1 MKLLKNKYFI
11 LGNLFLILLAIPLT
25 LFLVNRQQQ
34 TQSKAEASTV
44 ISLLPSTKTVNVG
57 DNVPLEVEVNP
68 GTNVV
73 GVVHMKIT
81 YDPSKL
87 EYVGIEPKQ
96 FTINGQNTTFS
107 MSRQPTATSS
117 SGIGTIDVLMDGG
130 SNQTGHI
137 RDTSAKIATLTFKAL
152 APTDPTTPVD
162 FSRGGKG
169 LTEAFSSLSTE
180 APNGD
185 QPDLDIIQTA
195 NGAVITILAA
205 GPTST
210 PTGTGTPT
218 PTLTPTGTSNS
229 KALCTN
235 LSSTDTTG
243 TAPLSVTLT
252 ANGNDTDGTIT
263 KATFNFGDGQTDD
276 ITDNMDTQS
285 VVTQVDHTFD
295 IAGTYNVS
303 VNFTDDQGLVG
314 DPCSLTISVANEG
327 SSTSPTPVETTTTT
341 TTTGTSVA
349 EATTATPTQIENT
362 ASPTLAPTGGVVQTI
377 GILGGIILS
386 IIGGIFLLTL

>member
-25 LFLVNRQQQ
+25 LFFVNRQQQ
-34 TQSKAEASTV
+34 TQSKAEATTV
-44 ISLLPSTKTVNVG
+44 ISMLPPSKTVNVG
-57 DNVPLEVEVNP
+57 DEVPLEIQVDP
-68 GTNVV
+68 GNNVV
-73 GVVHMKIT
+73 SIVTMRIT

-87 EYVGIEPKQ
+87 EFVEIKPEQ
-96 FTINGQNTTFS
+96 MTINGQSATFS
-107 MSRQPTATSS
+107 LSKQPDIASS
-117 SGIGTIDVLMDGG
+117 SGIGTIDIALNGG
-130 SNQTGHI
+130 PNSVGHI
-137 RDTSAKIATLTFKAL
+137 RDQAATIATVKFKAL
-152 APTDPTTPVD
+152 AETPATPVD
-162 FSRGGKG
+162 FTPGKNM
-169 LTEAFSSLSTE
+169 TEVFSSSN
-180 APNGD
+180 AINP
-185 QPDLDIIQTA
+185 PADLADENVLQSA
-195 NGAVITILAA
+195 KGAVITILAS
-205 GPTST
+205 GL
-210 PTGTGTPT
+210 TPT
-218 PTLTPTGTSNS
+218 PTETGTITPTPTGTSNS

-243 TAPLSVTLT
+243 TAPLSVTLS

-285 VVTQVDHTFD
+285 VVTQVDHTFES
-295 IAGTYNVS
+295 AGTYNVN

-314 DPCSLTISVANEG
+314 NPCSLTISVTNEG
-327 SSTSPTPVETTTTT
+327 ETTSPTPVDTTTVTT
-341 TTTGTSVA
+341 TDTSTV
-349 EATTATPTQIENT
+349 ETATPSQIQNT

>member
-34 TQSKAEASTV
+34 TRSQAEASTV
-44 ISLLPSTKTVNVG
+44 ISLLPSSTTVNVG
-57 DNVPLEVEVNP
+57 DDVALEVQVNP

-73 GVVHMKIT
+73 GVVHVKIT

-87 EYVGIEPKQ
+87 EYVGIKPEQ
-96 FTINGQNTTFS
+96 FTINGQSTTFS
-107 MSRQPTATSS
+107 MSRQPTVASS
-117 SGIGTIDVLMDGG
+117 SGLANIDALMDGG

-137 RDTSAKIATLTFKAL
+137 RDTAAEIATLTFKAL
-152 APTDPTTPVD
+152 APTTPTTPVD
-162 FSRGGKG
+162 FSRGKG
-169 LTEAFSSLSTE
+169 LTEAFSSLGE
-180 APNGD
+180 DAPNGD
-185 QPDLDIIQTA
+185 NPNTDIIQSA
-195 NGAVITILAA
+195 NGAVITILAG
-205 GPTST
+205 GPPEITITDS
-210 PTGTGTPT
+210 PTPT
-218 PTLTPTGTSNS
+218 PPGTSNS

-285 VVTQVDHTFD
+285 VVTQVDHTFES
-295 IAGTYNVS
+295 AGTYNVS
-303 VNFTDDQGLVG
+303 VNFSDDQGLVG
-314 DPCSLTISVANEG
+314 DPCSLTISVVNEG
-327 SSTSPTPVETTTTT
+327 DSISSTPIDTTTVTLD
-341 TTTGTSVA
+341 TSDTSTV
-349 EATTATPTQIENT
+349 ETATPTQIENT
-362 ASPTLAPTGGVVQTI
+362 ASPTLAPTGGVIQTI